1 MKESASHFSTCQ
13 LLPVFT
19 YGSAQEVPDFLRA
32 WRSMAY
38 TDVAY
43 KLIAFCDAHA
53 RDDLAVALAA
63 VREHPT
69 GLRRMIA
76 R

>member
-1 MKESASHFSTCQ
+1 M
-13 LLPVFT
+13 
-19 YGSAQEVPDFLRA
+19 PDFLRA

-76 R
+76 RSFSLNV